1 MLERK
6 EVEAWTKCLP
16 KLIGS
21 HLVKGRMEEEEQI
34 SKPTWQAAGSAQP
47 AATRQLKEVVFGLS

>member
-47 AATRQLKEVVFGLS
+47 AATRQLN